1 MSQEIKRTNWSR
13 FIKRFN
19 THNLY
24 RPVRLTFSP
33 DNSHSSELSDRSLF
47 LGFSLTRAGRRIDGL
62 EIYTG
67 VSDPER
73 LGRPAVS
80 VQGLVQIDE
89 LTDDEGN
96 RIGLTIASESGQA
109 VRVTFDG
116 EPLPQQVL
124 IEKLAYSLY
133 ERRGA
138 HHGADLTDWYEAE
151 QAVRQVTEP
160 LLA

>member
-19 THNLY
+19 TQNLY

-33 DNSHSSELSDRSLF
+33 DMSDSSGLTDCSLF
-47 LGFSLTRAGRRIDGL
+47 LGFSLTRAGRRISGL
-62 EIYTG
+62 EIYAG

-80 VQGLVQIDE
+80 VQGLARIDE
-89 LTDDEGN
+89 LTDDTGN
-96 RIGLTIASESGQA
+96 RVGLTFASENGQA

-116 EPLPQQVL
+116 EPLPQEAL

-151 QAVRQVTEP
+151 QAVRRVTEP